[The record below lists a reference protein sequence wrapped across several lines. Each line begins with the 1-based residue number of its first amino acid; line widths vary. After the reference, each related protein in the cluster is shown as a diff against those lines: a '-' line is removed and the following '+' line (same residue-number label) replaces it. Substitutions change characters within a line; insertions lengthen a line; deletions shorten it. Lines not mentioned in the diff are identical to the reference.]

1 MRTVASTRRPYDPL
15 ATARFMLLCAG
26 FLVGC
31 GLINMFVLTASSTWL
46 YVLSFGGAAFC
57 LLTAAELKWV
67 WPRLMARAS
76 RRDTEPG

>member
-1 MRTVASTRRPYDPL
+1 MRTVASTRRRFDPL

-31 GLINMFVLTASSTWL
+31 GLINMFVLTASTWEYAL
-46 YVLSFGGAAFC
+46 YFGGAAFC

-76 RRDTEPG
+76 GRNTEPG